1 MKLYKLIAIL
11 PLWLFSLSS
20 GYSQTIVKP
29 VNTNEQIFLVRTKQ
43 FNEFTDRF
51 NFKTDFNGNPIDSA
65 FRSKFPRERMLQ
77 TLFDLKDPRI
87 NPDDQHFS
95 KKYVEDKADFINR
108 VLSGNLT
115 INKYS
120 DKIIAEAKSLIN
132 YKGSSDKISVFL
144 NQEVAG
150 NNTVKWV
157 ITGVEGDIFDFLQS
171 DTTMVRF
178 IPPSSNE
185 TDFMNLKRALDD
197 KDYLHYYATKDY
209 EHCNLSVFFYM
220 VNSGLLKF
228 DYVEE
233 VTYHITDLP
242 GWYLKIKEF
251 NRQDMNS
258 GWLISDVSRDSSK

>member
-11 PLWLFSLSS
+11 SLWLFSLNLS
-20 GYSQTIVKP
+20 YSQTIVKP

-43 FNEFTDRF
+43 FNEFLDRF
-51 NFKTDFNGNPIDSA
+51 NYKTDFNGDPIDSA
-65 FRSKFPRERMLQ
+65 FVSKFPREKMLQ
-77 TLFDLKDPRI
+77 TLFDMKDPRI
-87 NPDDQHFS
+87 NPDDQNYS
-95 KKYVEDKADFINR
+95 KKYVDEKADFINS

-120 DKIIAEAKSLIN
+120 AKIIAEAKSLIN
-132 YKGSSDKISVFL
+132 HKGSSDKISVFL

-157 ITGVEGDIFDFLQS
+157 ITGVEGDIFNFLQS

-178 IPPSSNE
+178 ISPSSNE
-185 TDFMNLKRALDD
+185 TDFMNLKRALED
-197 KDYLHYYATKDY
+197 KDYLQYYAAKDY
-209 EHCNLSVFFYM
+209 EHSNLPVFFYM
-220 VNSGLLKF
+220 VNSGSLKF
-228 DYVEE
+228 EYVEE
-233 VTYHITDLP
+233 VTYHITDIP
-242 GWYLKIKEF
+242 GWCLKIKEF